1 MPVVQLLSCKMMKWV
16 VARQKG
22 GSMYAGHKGVVSI
35 YMLYA
40 GGAGGRQLIKQIGA
54 RLGREAKHRAVY
66 PEHCL
71 CACNIC
77 KRLIVWCINL
87 KKKKVISKS
96 RRSVVISCLSINKKS
111 FPIMVCI
118 V

>member
-1 MPVVQLLSCKMMKWV
+1 
-16 VARQKG
+16 
-22 GSMYAGHKGVVSI
+22 MYAGHKGVVSI

-71 CACNIC
+71 CAYNIC
-77 KRLIVWCINL
+77 KWLIVWYINL
-87 KKKKVISKS
+87 KKKKVITKS
-96 RRSVVISCLSINKKS
+96 RRSVVISCLSLNKKVFQLWS
-111 FPIMVCI
+111 A
-118 V
+118 